1 MYSIFRRNRVKKPY
15 RAKKTNNKNK
25 KTKTKGNLRRI
36 DLHLNKKK
44 SLVKVKSILK
54 GFGNSIQFL
63 GSAHD
68 QREV

>member
-1 MYSIFRRNRVKKPY
+1 MYSVFRRNRVKKPY
-15 RAKKTNNKNK
+15 RAKTKT

-68 QREV
+68 KREV